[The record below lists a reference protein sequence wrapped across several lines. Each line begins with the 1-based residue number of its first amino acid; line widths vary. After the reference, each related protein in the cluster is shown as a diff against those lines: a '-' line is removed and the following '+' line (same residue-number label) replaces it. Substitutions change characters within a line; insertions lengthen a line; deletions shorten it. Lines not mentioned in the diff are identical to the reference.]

1 MEVED
6 MWWWWWWCDVG
17 LLVGF
22 HCEEVVGVVGAV
34 VVGGGARLVGVAFV
48 ITRRPSFVRWTFRFV
63 GVTLLS

>member
-6 MWWWWWWCDVG
+6 MWWGGGGCDVG
-17 LLVGF
+17 LLIGF
-22 HCEEVVGVVGAV
+22 HCEEVVGVV